1 MPVFRDV
8 HGRLYRIPSAELESY
23 AIEDDGAQRL
33 SGAELPPTQSNY
45 LWSDETEPAVGASSY
60 LWPDEMEPAVRA
72 SSYLWPDEMEPA
84 VGASSCR
91 PKARRASRYLGSGA
105 ATAPLHAV
113 G

>member
-45 LWSDETEPAVGASSY
+45 LCSDET
-60 LWPDEMEPAVRA
+60 EPAVRA